1 MASYFAGKKF
11 MLIGIST
18 CIVEL
23 IHKIFLVF
31 VPMNSANYSGHFKTS
46 FNHTYDSN
54 FPIFVSKH

>member
-1 MASYFAGKKF
+1 MASYFSSKKF
-11 MLIGIST
+11 MIIGISA

-31 VPMNSANYSGHFKTS
+31 VPMNSANDSSHFKTS